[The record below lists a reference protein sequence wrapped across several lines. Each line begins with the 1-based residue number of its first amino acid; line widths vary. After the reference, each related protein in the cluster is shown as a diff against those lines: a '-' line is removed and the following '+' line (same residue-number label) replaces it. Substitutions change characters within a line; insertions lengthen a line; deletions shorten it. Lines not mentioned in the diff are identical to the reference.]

1 MKTFKISAIFIL
13 ILISLNT
20 FSQLTDPF
28 LNSYSIYKSYHPEK
42 AKEYKDVDG
51 SPYLNEEFIDG
62 VIYMRDTL
70 TIKLPLRY
78 NIYTDEMEYQ
88 LKGINFVVAN
98 PQDVSKIVIGK
109 SVFVYQPYI
118 KKGGYFELFESGKCL
133 LVQKKSVAFKP
144 AEGPKAITGAPT
156 PAQFLRK
163 SDSYYLVKDKSQV
176 VRIENL
182 KSLLKALEDQKD
194 KMDAFVN
201 QQQIKNIRKENII
214 KMVKYY
220 NTL

>member
-1 MKTFKISAIFIL
+1 MKAFKICAIFIL
-13 ILISLNT
+13 ILISQNT

-51 SPYLNEEFIDG
+51 SPYLNEEFADG
-62 VIYMRDTL
+62 VIYMHDTV

-98 PQDVSKIVIGK
+98 PQEVNRIVIGQ
-109 SVFVYQPYI
+109 SVFVYQTFN
-118 KKGGYFELFESGKCL
+118 KKSVYFELFESGKCSL
-133 LVQKKSVAFKP
+133 IQKKSVAFKP
-144 AEGPKAITGAPT
+144 AEGPKAITGAAT

-176 VRIENL
+176 LRIDNL
-182 KSLLKALEDQKD
+182 KTLLIALEDQKD
-194 KMDAFVN
+194 KMESFIN
-201 QQQIKNIRKENII
+201 QGKIKNIKKENLMKI
-214 KMVKYY
+214 VKYY
-220 NTL
+220 NSL

>member
-118 KKGGYFELFESGKCL
+118 KNGGYFELFESGKCL